1 MNKNLAQRPSGMGWG
16 RGGRE
21 AQEGGISVCML
32 SHSVMSDS
40 LQPHGVCVYII
51 CITVWQK
58 PTQYCKAIILH
69 LKFLKSKL
77 SKAE

>member
-40 LQPHGVCVYII
+40 LQPHGVYVYVCVCIYIYI
-51 CITVWQK
+51 YM
-58 PTQYCKAIILH
+58 PNLHYCMAETNSIL
-69 LKFLKSKL
+69 
-77 SKAE
+77 